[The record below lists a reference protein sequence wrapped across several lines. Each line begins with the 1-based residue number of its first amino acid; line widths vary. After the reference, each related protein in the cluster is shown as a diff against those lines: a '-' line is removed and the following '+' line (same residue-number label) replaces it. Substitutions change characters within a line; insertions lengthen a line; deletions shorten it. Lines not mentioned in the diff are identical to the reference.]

1 MTGNVDILEAGE
13 QLFAE
18 AEISEECVIQEE
30 STILDNKDSKRIKR
44 KFLTV
49 EMNPDKFIEDNS
61 EE

>member
-1 MTGNVDILEAGE
+1 MTGNVDILETGE
-13 QLFAE
+13 QLFAD

-30 STILDNKDSKRIKR
+30 SIILDNKDSKRIKR